1 MKKVIIA
8 IHGLGNKPPQK
19 QLENWWKQAIK
30 EGLKIRGINKKLP
43 KFELVYWADILYDKP
58 LDQSITDK
66 ENPYYLD
73 EIYTKASENI
83 ITENHDFR
91 IKVLDFLTEQLNNLF
106 LNDDKSLNYSY
117 ISDLIL
123 QKYFRDLELYYT
135 DCQDETSMFCKV
147 KERTRER
154 LIQIIKK
161 HKKHEIMLVAHS
173 MGSIIAYDV
182 LSLFAAHQ
190 TIHSFVTIGS
200 PLGLPVIVSKIAQE
214 QKSFQ
219 IKEILSTP
227 PSVKQ
232 WFNLADITDSVAFNY
247 KLADDFTANAMGTIP
262 IDFLVTNNY
271 EMNGIRNPHKSYGY
285 LRCNEFSNIITD
297 FIGEEKPWF
306 GKLLYLKFR
315 EFLEKMKKPDS
326 VA

>member
-8 IHGLGNKPPQK
+8 IHGLGNKPPPQL
-19 QLENWWKQAIK
+19 LENWWKKAIK
-30 EGLKIRGINKKLP
+30 EGLENAGIHKKMP
-43 KFELVYWADILYDKP
+43 KFEMVYWADILYDKP
-58 LDQSITDK
+58 LNQSITDK
-66 ENPYYLD
+66 NNPYYLE

-83 ITENHDFR
+83 MPENHNLR
-91 IKVLDFLTEQLNNLF
+91 AKILDFLSEQLNNIF
-106 LNDDKSLNYSY
+106 LNEDKSLNYAY

-123 QKYFRDLELYYT
+123 QKYFRDLELYYS
-135 DCQDETSMFCKV
+135 DYQDENSAFFKV
-147 KERTRER
+147 KERIRDR

-161 HKKHEIMLVAHS
+161 YKKHDIMLIAHS

-182 LSLFAAHQ
+182 LSLFEVHK

-200 PLGLPVIVSKIAQE
+200 ALGLPVIVSKIAQE

-219 IKEILSTP
+219 IKEILATP

-247 KLADDFTANAMGTIP
+247 KLADDFAANAMGTIP
-262 IDFLVTNNY
+262 VDLLVTNNY

-285 LRCNEFSNIITD
+285 LRCQEFSKIVND

-306 GKLLYLKFR
+306 GRLLYEKFR
-315 EFLEKMKKPDS
+315 ELLKKMKKPDS